1 MITKLQFVYP
11 ERLGIEEESVRDT
24 QISLRVELVLDFTG
38 KLGEGLEGSR
48 CIKLGWGWGEGD
60 IGQRERM

>member
-11 ERLGIEEESVRDT
+11 ERLGIEEESVRDI

-48 CIKLGWGWGEGD
+48 YIKLG
-60 IGQRERM
+60 